1 MMVNKELSKQDDILQ
16 QKLDTFYTEA
26 LPIPSEDSQ
35 IEVITTINYG
45 VIRIGWGS
53 IFIAFVA
60 TFICKLI
67 YIKLIYI
74 PLELWKTVFI

>member
-60 TFICKLI
+60 T
-67 YIKLIYI
+67 YAN
-74 PLELWKTVFI
+74 